1 MKIGPD
7 GTGCDWGSL
16 AGRINTPK
24 ENLQFTAA
32 PVPEG
37 MASRM
42 PLARR
47 SCGGAGKGG
56 KGGAGGSFERLC
68 HGQTSLLGLWR
79 LPRPAVGYGREGLL
93 RYEGRGRAWQQ
104 GSPWRSVLAA
114 TSGSWELQT
123 PAVLDLWTLRPQMN
137 LDGVFEVMWSSLIP
151 MPSLP
156 TPK

>member
-1 MKIGPD
+1 MGLAVA
-7 GTGCDWGSL
+7 GAAWLGGS
-16 AGRINTPK
+16 TPPRRTSSSQLPQCLRGWRP
-24 ENLQFTAA
+24 ECPLQ
-32 PVPEG
+32 
-37 MASRM
+37 
-42 PLARR
+42 
-47 SCGGAGKGG
+47 GGVVGGQWQEGG
-56 KGGAGGSFERLC
+56 KGGAGGSFERPC
-68 HGQTSLLGLWR
+68 HGQTSLLGLRR